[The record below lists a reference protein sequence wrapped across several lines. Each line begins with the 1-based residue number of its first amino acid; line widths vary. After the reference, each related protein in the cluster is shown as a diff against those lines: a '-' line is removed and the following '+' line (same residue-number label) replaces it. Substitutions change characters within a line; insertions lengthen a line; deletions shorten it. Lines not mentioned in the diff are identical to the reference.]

1 MYKFSLAES
10 LAKGPVVLYFFP
22 AAFSV
27 GCSAEAHEFAE
38 AIDKFQ
44 ALGATVIGVSGDDID
59 TLGKFSVQA
68 CQGKFPV
75 ASDSTQGIM
84 KSYDAV
90 MTLRPEYA
98 NRVSYVIAP
107 NGSVVYNY
115 QSLNPSRHVER
126 TLAALRDWS
135 HGETEVAVKGNRMRT
150 VPSIVAA
157 GLLAAL
163 VGAALAQTQSREDVR
178 AEAASAAKAGQIDHG
193 EVTSVPPARST
204 KSRPDVKSET
214 RAAVKAGQIDHGE
227 VTTAP
232 PHPKASKTRAEVKAE
247 AASAIKGGTLAHT
260 DDGAP
265 KAPAAAR
272 GQIERSKADDA
283 GCRSREVG
291 TRCRGGLRA

>member
-1 MYKFSLAES
+1 MRRVLALLTLLLTLASPARAALDVGDPAPNFTTAAALNGKVFQFSLSES

-75 ASDSTQGIM
+75 ASDSSQGIM

-107 NGSVVYNY
+107 GGSVVYNY
-115 QSLNPSRHVER
+115 QSLNPSRHVAR
-126 TLAALRDWS
+126 TLTALREW
-135 HGETEVAVKGNRMRT
+135 
-150 VPSIVAA
+150 
-157 GLLAAL
+157 L
-163 VGAALAQTQSREDVR
+163 Q
-178 AEAASAAKAGQIDHG
+178 AK
-193 EVTSVPPARST
+193 P
-204 KSRPDVKSET
+204 KS
-214 RAAVKAGQIDHGE
+214 Q
-227 VTTAP
+227 
-232 PHPKASKTRAEVKAE
+232 
-247 AASAIKGGTLAHT
+247 
-260 DDGAP
+260 
-265 KAPAAAR
+265 
-272 GQIERSKADDA
+272 
-283 GCRSREVG
+283 
-291 TRCRGGLRA
+291 